1 MAGKEIINAQNI
13 RRSFTT
19 EEKTIDILR
28 GVDFA
33 VKEGEIIGIVGASG
47 SGKSTL
53 LHILGGLDR
62 PTGGSVAIDGEDFYT
77 RNDEERS
84 SVRGRKV
91 GFVFQFHHLL
101 SEFNALENVMIPAM
115 IETRSGVDGAIRD
128 RATELLTSVG
138 LGDRLYHRPG
148 KLSGGEQQRTALAR
162 ALINKPS
169 LLLADEPTGNL
180 DEKTADGVFAI
191 LKNLAQEKKLATVV
205 VTHNFRLAEL
215 MDSVYELHEGMLQA
229 RS

>member
-19 EEKTIDILR
+19 EDKTIDILS
-28 GVDFA
+28 GVDLT

-62 PTGGSVAIDGEDFYT
+62 PSTGTVAIDGEDFYS
-77 RNDEERS
+77 RNDEARS
-84 SVRGRKV
+84 NVRGRKV

-115 IETRSGVDGAIRD
+115 IENRSGVSDLIRD
-128 RATELLTSVG
+128 TATGLLKSVG
-138 LGDRLYHRPG
+138 LGERLDHRPG

-162 ALINKPS
+162 ALINSPS
-169 LLLADEPTGNL
+169 VLLADEPTGNL
-180 DEKTADGVFAI
+180 DEKTADDVFTI
-191 LKNLAQEKKLATVV
+191 LKNLSKERSLATIV

-215 MDSVYELHEGMLQA
+215 MDSVYELHEGTLKV

>member
-13 RRSFTT
+13 RRSFTE

-28 GVDFA
+28 SVDLA
-33 VKEGEIIGIVGASG
+33 VKEGEVIGIVGASG

-62 PTGGSVAIDGEDFYT
+62 PTGGNVAIDGEDFYSQDDET
-77 RNDEERS
+77 RSNI
-84 SVRGRKV
+84 RGKKI

-115 IETRSGVDGAIRD
+115 IENRSGLNGEIRD
-128 RATELLTSVG
+128 NAAKLLTSVG
-138 LGDRLYHRPG
+138 LGERLDHRPG
-148 KLSGGEQQRTALAR
+148 KLSGGEQQRTAIVR
-162 ALINKPS
+162 ALINRPNV
-169 LLLADEPTGNL
+169 LLADEPTGNL
-180 DEKTADGVFAI
+180 DEKTADDVFGI
-191 LKNLAQEKKLATVV
+191 LKNLAKEMNLATIV
-205 VTHNFRLAEL
+205 VTHNFRLAEQ
-215 MDSVYELHEGMLQA
+215 MDSVYELHEGTLKV